1 MKKQSV
7 HDIRRLKA
15 KDIMIPSV
23 LTVEDDMSVQ
33 DAAQF
38 LIEHE
43 ITGAPVIGSNGTT
56 VGVISLTDIA
66 RESAERGETASNRF
80 IRNFYAQ
87 GWEDELEP
95 EEMEK
100 LTLGGG
106 SRSVRDVMT
115 PAIYT
120 ISEQAPVS
128 EIAAAMIEGRVHRLF
143 VTADDRLTG
152 IVTTLDIL
160 ELLRD

>member
-7 HDIRRLKA
+7 QDIRRLRA
-15 KDIMIPSV
+15 RDIMIPSV
-23 LTVEDDMSVQ
+23 LTVRDNMSVQ
-33 DAAQF
+33 DAAHF

-43 ITGAPVIGSNGTT
+43 ISGAPVVDGYDNT
-56 VGVISLTDIA
+56 VGVFSLTDIA
-66 RESAERGETASNRF
+66 REKAEQGETASNRF
-80 IRNFYAQ
+80 FRNFYAE

-95 EEMEK
+95 EEMEQ
-100 LTLGGG
+100 LAMGGE
-106 SRSVRDVMT
+106 SRLVRDAMT

-120 ISEQAPVS
+120 VSEQASVS

-143 VTADDRLTG
+143 VTDEDCLTG

-160 ELLRD
+160 KLLRE